1 MKYTIELVNNRPQ
14 CKVATLDRKFFIL
27 EDYELF
33 QLMREIETDR
43 NYRDHSSNTKNLFL
57 KNTKMNISVLFKDYD
72 ELYIPLI
79 RLYNKFMKQEVKEQK
94 IQSIKTKAAL
104 VVVTSGLV
112 TATLLQQFNDA
123 LDHITRPSEVIG
135 SSPTIFE
142 EYNTNEPVS
151 INGGELTIESNEAYF
166 QNKGRTFLKA
176 DPLFWKTAPLPVL
189 Q

>member
-57 KNTKMNISVLFKDYD
+57 KHTKMNISVLFKDYD
-72 ELYIPLI
+72 ELYIPLV

-94 IQSIKTKAAL
+94 IQSIKTKAAA
-104 VVVTSGLV
+104 VVITSGLV
-112 TATLLQQFNDA
+112 TATLLQQFYSLDNISFIIASYFINVIPKHFFPASFIDA
-123 LDHITRPSEVIG
+123 PI
-135 SSPTIFE
+135 
-142 EYNTNEPVS
+142 
-151 INGGELTIESNEAYF
+151 
-166 QNKGRTFLKA
+166 
-176 DPLFWKTAPLPVL
+176 
-189 Q
+189 